1 MPTWAYAK
9 GIGRAQDCSEAT
21 ALLKVA
27 RHASCCHGW
36 RLVPDSN
43 SPYEEMPPVHV
54 PGASACQCTGML
66 PPKGLNVTA
75 GDQQQEGSLQELRD
89 VWGACGRCAHP
100 LLDHGEL
107 MLDPAEE
114 RVRRTKVAI
123 RMDELLEDEQRLCDF
138 AYSDLDLDSLRKYVV

>member
-1 MPTWAYAK
+1 M
-9 GIGRAQDCSEAT
+9 
-21 ALLKVA
+21 
-27 RHASCCHGW
+27 
-36 RLVPDSN
+36 
-43 SPYEEMPPVHV
+43 HV
-54 PGASACQCTGML
+54 PGTSACQCTGML
-66 PPKGLNVTA
+66 PPKDLDVTA
-75 GDQQQEGSLQELRD
+75 GDRQQEGSLQELRD

-123 RMDELLEDEQRLCDF
+123 RMDELLEDEQKLCDF

>member
-1 MPTWAYAK
+1 M
-9 GIGRAQDCSEAT
+9 
-21 ALLKVA
+21 
-27 RHASCCHGW
+27 
-36 RLVPDSN
+36 
-43 SPYEEMPPVHV
+43 HV

-66 PPKGLNVTA
+66 PPKDLDVTA
-75 GDQQQEGSLQELRD
+75 GDRQQEGSLQELRD

-123 RMDELLEDEQRLCDF
+123 RMDELLEDEQKLCDF